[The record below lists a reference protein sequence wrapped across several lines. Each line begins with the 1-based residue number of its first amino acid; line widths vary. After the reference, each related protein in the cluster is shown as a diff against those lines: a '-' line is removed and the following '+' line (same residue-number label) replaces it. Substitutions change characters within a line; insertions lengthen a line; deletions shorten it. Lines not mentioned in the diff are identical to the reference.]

1 MSEDLLKK
9 ADEFLGKAILSAAE
23 FQQFNQKQTNK
34 IVKAVY
40 KAALAERV
48 RLAKMAAEETGLGI
62 WQDKVVKN
70 ILASQLVY
78 EDIKDEKTV
87 GIISSDPITGIT
99 EIAQPLGPIFAIT
112 PVTNPTSTAIYK
124 IMICLKT
131 RNPIIISAHRNAF
144 KSTSEAARVCYE
156 AAVKAGAPEDC
167 VQMIPAG
174 SREFTQTVMSHP
186 KLALILATG
195 GTGLVKAAYSS
206 GNPAIGVGPGNVPVF
221 IDESADISF
230 AVSSII
236 SSKTF
241 DNGTVC
247 ASEQSI
253 VVEDKIAKKVKE
265 EFQKQNCY
273 FLSKEEIEKV
283 TQVAWNGESMSMN
296 AAIVGQPVKVIA
308 ERAGIN
314 VPDGTKILLAELE
327 GIGPAYPLS
336 HEILAPILAFY
347 SAKNYN
353 SAIHLCI
360 DLNYLGGIG
369 HSAGIYANNEE
380 RIKQFSS
387 IINAGRILVN
397 TPTSQGAVGGIFNN
411 LAVSLTLGCGTGGK
425 NITTEN
431 ISAKHLLNIQR
442 VCRRKNNDLF
452 LSADMSKYLDENY
465 TEKDLKN
472 EYHKNH

>member
-1 MSEDLLKK
+1 
-9 ADEFLGKAILSAAE
+9 
-23 FQQFNQKQTNK
+23 
-34 IVKAVY
+34 
-40 KAALAERV
+40 
-48 RLAKMAAEETGLGI
+48 
-62 WQDKVVKN
+62 
-70 ILASQLVY
+70 
-78 EDIKDEKTV
+78 
-87 GIISSDPITGIT
+87 
-99 EIAQPLGPIFAIT
+99 
-112 PVTNPTSTAIYK
+112 
-124 IMICLKT
+124 
-131 RNPIIISAHRNAF
+131 
-144 KSTSEAARVCYE
+144 
-156 AAVKAGAPEDC
+156 
-167 VQMIPAG
+167 
-174 SREFTQTVMSHP
+174 
-186 KLALILATG
+186 
-195 GTGLVKAAYSS
+195 
-206 GNPAIGVGPGNVPVF
+206 
-221 IDESADISF
+221 
-230 AVSSII
+230 
-236 SSKTF
+236 
-241 DNGTVC
+241 
-247 ASEQSI
+247 
-253 VVEDKIAKKVKE
+253 
-265 EFQKQNCY
+265 
-273 FLSKEEIEKV
+273 
-283 TQVAWNGESMSMN
+283 MSMN